1 MLRSHRS
8 RTTPNVPK
16 IGHIRRSA
24 VPPAHRCAQL
34 DAYDTRSLGATGLR
48 PTQRARERPDGHRP
62 HRHLAAW
69 RQQERLGRSPLR
81 LLLTADRA
89 ARQAQLL
96 RVEEVFRAHLHLRRH
111 AHQAR
116 VHGQQQQACR
126 VCARCQLRTRKN
138 AGAGQRG
145 VSARTSKLSF
155 ARDLS

>member
-1 MLRSHRS
+1 MC
-8 RTTPNVPK
+8 
-16 IGHIRRSA
+16 
-24 VPPAHRCAQL
+24 AHL

-48 PTQRARERPDGHRP
+48 PTQRARERPEGHRP
-62 HRHLAAW
+62 HRLLAAW
-69 RQQERLGRSPLR
+69 SRTSDSVARRCGA

-96 RVEEVFRAHLHLRRH
+96 GVEEVFRAHLHLRRH

-126 VCARCQLRTRKN
+126 ICARWQLRTRKKT
-138 AGAGQRG
+138 GAGQRG

-155 ARDLS
+155 ARNLS